1 MDDSFTFRTVVPL
14 RRRID
19 PRAVKAGVF
28 LLFVA
33 LGVGLFANWVMTSER
48 ESFARADRRETASEI
63 AVTQIQATAPL
74 GTDAEAMEAARMTLT
89 AARAAFT
96 EHGSFADAD
105 PARLTA
111 LQPGY
116 IFVDGPST
124 MPRVVSIAA
133 THRSFAAA
141 VMGPAG
147 TCYWIRST
155 EGEAVGR
162 GTASECTGAAAL
174 IARPQGW

>member
-1 MDDSFTFRTVVPL
+1 MDDSFAFRTTVPI
-14 RRRID
+14 RRQLD
-19 PRAVKAGVF
+19 PRAFKAGVF
-28 LLFVA
+28 LLVVA
-33 LGVGLFANWVMTSER
+33 LGIGLFAHWVVKSER
-48 ESFARADRRETASEI
+48 ASLARADRRDTDSEI
-63 AVTQIQATAPL
+63 AVTQIQATGPL
-74 GTDAEAMEAARMTLT
+74 GTEADAMEAARITLM

-116 IFVDGPST
+116 IFVDGLST
-124 MPRVVSIAA
+124 MPRVVSVAA

-147 TCYWIRST
+147 TCYWIRTADGGPVS
-155 EGEAVGR
+155 R
-162 GTASECTGAAAL
+162 GSADECTGAAAL
-174 IARPQGW
+174 IARHEGW